1 MGAFEYQALD
11 DRGRTQKGVIT
22 GDTPRQVRQM
32 LREQGLMPLSLDA
45 VNDQADAANVQHS
58 SHKKIPTTELSV
70 ITRQFATL
78 LGAGL
83 TIEESLQGLI
93 EQADRHRVR
102 TILTGVRAQVM
113 EGQSLSEALSS
124 FPKAFPELYRASIQA
139 GEETGKL
146 NLVMER
152 LADYT
157 ENTEALRRRIG
168 IALIYPVILT
178 TVAILI
184 VVALLTYVVPKVVK
198 VFEESGQQLP
208 LLTRGLI
215 GLSDFLQSWGL
226 LILLVLVVGVAV
238 FRLVFR
244 QPRAKLALHR
254 FYLRVPL
261 LRSIVRNLNTAAM
274 ARTLAIMSGSG
285 VPLLTAM
292 QASSRVVRNEA
303 MKKAVIDA
311 RTEVGEGVS
320 LSKALKKSGLFPP
333 ILTQMVASGESS
345 GELDKMLEKS
355 ANVQENELEARTAM
369 LVGVFEPMMILV
381 MGAVVLVIVLAILL
395 PIFDLNELIYAR

>member
-11 DRGRTQKGVIT
+11 DKGRTQKGVIT

-45 VNDQADAANVQHS
+45 VSDQSDAASMLHS

-83 TIEESLQGLI
+83 TIEESLEGLI

-102 TILTGVRAQVM
+102 TVLTGVRAQVM

-146 NLVMER
+146 SLVMER

-274 ARTLAIMSGSG
+274 ARTLPIMSGSG

-292 QASSRVVRNEA
+292 QASSREVRNEA
-303 MKKAVIDA
+303 MKKSVITA
-311 RTEVGEGVS
+311 RTEVGDGVS
-320 LSKALKKSGLFPP
+320 LSNALKKSSLFPTL
-333 ILTQMVASGESS
+333 LTQMVASGESS